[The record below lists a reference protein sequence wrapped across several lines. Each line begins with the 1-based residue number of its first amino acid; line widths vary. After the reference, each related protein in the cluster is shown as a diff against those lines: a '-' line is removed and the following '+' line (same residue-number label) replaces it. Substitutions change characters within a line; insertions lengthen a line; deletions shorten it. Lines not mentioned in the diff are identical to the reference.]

1 MLIAQRLPVF
11 LSVVLLAVSMNA
23 DEIASPS
30 GPGAAEPFLTTSG
43 RDLLMT
49 WIEPSS
55 NGNALK
61 LARFRDGQWSDAQT
75 IVERPEVAAN
85 WANFP
90 SVVASKGAIFVQW
103 VQKNSGGHHA
113 ADVYVTSSRD
123 NGKSWGKPIL
133 LHRDNTPTE
142 HGFASL
148 AALAD
153 GSAGVIWLDGR
164 QMKHDEGEMTLR
176 YARINADGRV
186 AGETVLDARVCECC
200 GTSLKPTN
208 DGLVAVYRDR
218 SSTEDR
224 DIAVVTRRGGKWS
237 KPRLVHQDG
246 WTIKGCPVN
255 GPQLATLGNRVAA
268 SWFTAAGDKGRVK
281 VAFSS
286 DGGATF
292 RAPVNVDD
300 GAPVGRVDLLMLDD
314 GSAVVTWIDGI
325 ADAASI
331 MARRVFPDGRL
342 GSITKVASS
351 GAARST
357 GFPRAAIAGDRLYIA
372 WTEPSTPKRIR
383 ISSISF

>member
-1 MLIAQRLPVF
+1 MLIF
-11 LSVVLLAVSMNA
+11 LAVILLAASMNA
-23 DEIASPS
+23 DEIAPPS
-30 GPGAAEPFLTTSG
+30 GPGAAEPFLVTSG
-43 RDLLMT
+43 SDLLMT
-49 WIEPSS
+49 WIEPAS

-61 LARFRDGQWSDAQT
+61 LARFRAGRWSAAQA
-75 IVERPEVAAN
+75 IFESPDVAAN

-90 SVVASKGAIFVQW
+90 SAVTSEGAIFVQW

-113 ADVYVTSSRD
+113 ADVYVASSRD
-123 NGKSWGKPIL
+123 DGKSWSKPIL

-148 AALAD
+148 AAQAD

-164 QMKHDEGEMTLR
+164 QMKHDQGDMTLR
-176 YARINADGRV
+176 YAQINADGKV
-186 AGETVLDARVCECC
+186 SGETVVDARVCECC
-200 GTSLKPTN
+200 GTSLKATS

-237 KPRLVHQDG
+237 KPALVHKDG

-255 GPQLATLGNRVAA
+255 GPQLATRGNQVAA
-268 SWFTAAGDKGRVK
+268 AWFTAAGDKGRVK

-300 GAPVGRVDLLMLDD
+300 GAPVGRVDLVMLED
-314 GSAVVTWIDGI
+314 GSAFVTWIDGT
-325 ADAASI
+325 ADAASV
-331 MARRVFPDGRL
+331 MVRRVFPDGRL
-342 GSITKVASS
+342 GPITKVASTS
-351 GAARST
+351 GARSA
-357 GFPRAAIAGDRLYIA
+357 GFPRAAIAGERLYIA

-383 ISSISF
+383 ISSVSF